1 MNKVKK
7 ILTTLMAA
15 TLTVS
20 TGLTSMPMFAHNVK
34 AESKA
39 ETISSDTNDMSQYKK
54 INGISSQTVLGAD
67 FSHYQLQKNAWKK
80 VWKNYKG
87 IEVSNVFEYVRS
99 QGINTIS
106 VKVAVNPT
114 KDKEGNE
121 SYLSLENAKKTL
133 KEAKKAGLK
142 TNVTLL
148 YSDDITYA
156 GVQKLPDG
164 WDTDSAEEKALEYT
178 KNVIKELKAADAVPT
193 MITIGNEVNY
203 NFLNMSSGDGWEGFV
218 AMSKISKM
226 IREEGIKPAVSV
238 SAPTTDAS
246 DIQWII
252 GKLGNADV
260 DYDYIGVNIYPDTH
274 NENYVKTLKNTVE
287 EKAAGKQM
295 IISSVKCPWKDSEG
309 KASITTQTKSIY
321 DYLQATIDEK
331 NAGGLIYNDADF
343 VGAWDSF
350 FDENGQAMS
359 SLAIFAYAQGNQVDV
374 STYKDP
380 WEYGGDTGL
389 KNLTA
394 SVKKLNNMSQ
404 SSIRGMDISSYTALK
419 KAGVKYYDFDGKE
432 TSLLKVLHDNG
443 VNYIRIRI
451 WNDPTNEKGETY
463 GGGANDVAAGL
474 EIAKEAAQYDMKL
487 LLDFHYSDFW
497 ADPGQQRKP
506 KDWENLSF
514 KELKEAVFSYTR
526 DTLTALKEEDV
537 LPDIVQ
543 IGNEIRSGLLFP
555 DGELPDYTKMV
566 QLVNAGIRG
575 ARAAAGKDEMQVMI
589 HLDQGG
595 RYFYLKEWFDCSFE
609 AGLEDFD
616 LIGLSYY
623 PFWHGTFTDLK
634 ETMTKLIQDYKKP
647 IMVVETAHAWR
658 KSAHGFIDE
667 QQEKIAGFPATPAG
681 QKQVLDLVAN
691 IVASLPDEMG
701 QGIYYWE
708 PICVPK
714 DGEGGWS
721 ENMGLLEEKGTIME
735 GIRSFLF
742 TRNDACPEKPAK
754 IYEPEPMTVVKDE
767 ACGLPEMLPV
777 LLYDG
782 MVEQRRVNWNE
793 VPDTRVTG
801 EYDVTGN
808 VEGVPFAAHAKICV
822 VEELP
827 EAENLLLDVG
837 WEDGL
842 ARWNVEK
849 SEDAVAVQLFPEFV
863 DPFPAPPVNAVRVE
877 APKNFTFSICQTV
890 KVQEAGTYT
899 LSVAF
904 QGTDT
909 TNVDVRLFLN
919 TEEGKE
925 ETVIH
930 PTEHAWTGYK
940 VTCEIRKPQEVTAG
954 IRISSPPMYGMM
966 RNFCLQTVKRE
977 GQ

>member
-1 MNKVKK
+1 ME
-7 ILTTLMAA
+7 
-15 TLTVS
+15 
-20 TGLTSMPMFAHNVK
+20 F
-34 AESKA
+34 
-39 ETISSDTNDMSQYKK
+39 
-54 INGISSQTVLGAD
+54 
-67 FSHYQLQKNAWKK
+67 QK
-80 VWKNYKG
+80 G
-87 IEVSNVFEYVRS
+87 M
-99 QGINTIS
+99 
-106 VKVAVNPT
+106 
-114 KDKEGNE
+114 D
-121 SYLSLENAKKTL
+121 LSFIPELE
-133 KEAKKAGLK
+133 
-142 TNVTLL
+142 
-148 YSDDITYA
+148 DA
-156 GVQKLPDG
+156 GVQ
-164 WDTDSAEEKALEYT
+164 
-178 KNVIKELKAADAVPT
+178 
-193 MITIGNEVNY
+193 
-203 NFLNMSSGDGWEGFV
+203 
-218 AMSKISKM
+218 
-226 IREEGIKPAVSV
+226 
-238 SAPTTDAS
+238 
-246 DIQWII
+246 
-252 GKLGNADV
+252 
-260 DYDYIGVNIYPDTH
+260 
-274 NENYVKTLKNTVE
+274 VK
-287 EKAAGKQM
+287 
-295 IISSVKCPWKDSEG
+295 
-309 KASITTQTKSIY
+309 
-321 DYLQATIDEK
+321 
-331 NAGGLIYNDADF
+331 
-343 VGAWDSF
+343 
-350 FDENGQAMS
+350 
-359 SLAIFAYAQGNQVDV
+359 
-374 STYKDP
+374 
-380 WEYGGDTGL
+380 
-389 KNLTA
+389 
-394 SVKKLNNMSQ
+394 
-404 SSIRGMDISSYTALK
+404 
-419 KAGVKYYDFDGKE
+419 DFDGTVMDPLDLVQKY
-432 TSLLKVLHDNG
+432 G
-443 VNYIRIRI
+443 VNSVRLRI
-451 WNDPTNEKGETY
+451 WNAPEHVRES
-463 GGGANDVAAGL
+463 GGYCSYAHTLAM
-474 EIAKEAAQYDMKL
+474 AKRIRAHGMSFM
-487 LLDFHYSDFW
+487 LDFHYSDFW

-595 RYFYLKEWFDCSFE
+595 RYFYLKEWFDGSFE

-782 MVEQRRVNWNE
+782 MVEQRRVNWN
-793 VPDTRVTG
+793 
-801 EYDVTGN
+801 
-808 VEGVPFAAHAKICV
+808 
-822 VEELP
+822 
-827 EAENLLLDVG
+827 
-837 WEDGL
+837 
-842 ARWNVEK
+842 
-849 SEDAVAVQLFPEFV
+849 

>member
-1 MNKVKK
+1 ME
-7 ILTTLMAA
+7 
-15 TLTVS
+15 
-20 TGLTSMPMFAHNVK
+20 F
-34 AESKA
+34 
-39 ETISSDTNDMSQYKK
+39 
-54 INGISSQTVLGAD
+54 
-67 FSHYQLQKNAWKK
+67 QK
-80 VWKNYKG
+80 G
-87 IEVSNVFEYVRS
+87 M
-99 QGINTIS
+99 
-106 VKVAVNPT
+106 
-114 KDKEGNE
+114 D
-121 SYLSLENAKKTL
+121 LSFIPELE
-133 KEAKKAGLK
+133 
-142 TNVTLL
+142 
-148 YSDDITYA
+148 DA
-156 GVQKLPDG
+156 GVQ
-164 WDTDSAEEKALEYT
+164 
-178 KNVIKELKAADAVPT
+178 
-193 MITIGNEVNY
+193 
-203 NFLNMSSGDGWEGFV
+203 
-218 AMSKISKM
+218 
-226 IREEGIKPAVSV
+226 
-238 SAPTTDAS
+238 
-246 DIQWII
+246 
-252 GKLGNADV
+252 
-260 DYDYIGVNIYPDTH
+260 
-274 NENYVKTLKNTVE
+274 VK
-287 EKAAGKQM
+287 
-295 IISSVKCPWKDSEG
+295 
-309 KASITTQTKSIY
+309 
-321 DYLQATIDEK
+321 
-331 NAGGLIYNDADF
+331 
-343 VGAWDSF
+343 
-350 FDENGQAMS
+350 
-359 SLAIFAYAQGNQVDV
+359 
-374 STYKDP
+374 
-380 WEYGGDTGL
+380 
-389 KNLTA
+389 
-394 SVKKLNNMSQ
+394 
-404 SSIRGMDISSYTALK
+404 
-419 KAGVKYYDFDGKE
+419 DFDGTVMDPLDLVQKY
-432 TSLLKVLHDNG
+432 G
-443 VNYIRIRI
+443 VNSVRLRI
-451 WNDPTNEKGETY
+451 WNAPEHVRES
-463 GGGANDVAAGL
+463 GGYCSYAHTLAM
-474 EIAKEAAQYDMKL
+474 AKRIRAHGMSFM
-487 LLDFHYSDFW
+487 LDFHYSDFW

-691 IVASLPDEMG
+691 IVASLP
-701 QGIYYWE
+701 
-708 PICVPK
+708 
-714 DGEGGWS
+714 
-721 ENMGLLEEKGTIME
+721 
-735 GIRSFLF
+735 
-742 TRNDACPEKPAK
+742 
-754 IYEPEPMTVVKDE
+754 
-767 ACGLPEMLPV
+767 
-777 LLYDG
+777 
-782 MVEQRRVNWNE
+782 
-793 VPDTRVTG
+793 
-801 EYDVTGN
+801 
-808 VEGVPFAAHAKICV
+808 
-822 VEELP
+822 

>member
-1 MNKVKK
+1 ME
-7 ILTTLMAA
+7 
-15 TLTVS
+15 
-20 TGLTSMPMFAHNVK
+20 F
-34 AESKA
+34 
-39 ETISSDTNDMSQYKK
+39 
-54 INGISSQTVLGAD
+54 
-67 FSHYQLQKNAWKK
+67 QK
-80 VWKNYKG
+80 G
-87 IEVSNVFEYVRS
+87 M
-99 QGINTIS
+99 
-106 VKVAVNPT
+106 
-114 KDKEGNE
+114 D
-121 SYLSLENAKKTL
+121 LSFIPELE
-133 KEAKKAGLK
+133 
-142 TNVTLL
+142 
-148 YSDDITYA
+148 DA
-156 GVQKLPDG
+156 GVQ
-164 WDTDSAEEKALEYT
+164 
-178 KNVIKELKAADAVPT
+178 
-193 MITIGNEVNY
+193 
-203 NFLNMSSGDGWEGFV
+203 
-218 AMSKISKM
+218 
-226 IREEGIKPAVSV
+226 
-238 SAPTTDAS
+238 
-246 DIQWII
+246 
-252 GKLGNADV
+252 
-260 DYDYIGVNIYPDTH
+260 
-274 NENYVKTLKNTVE
+274 VK
-287 EKAAGKQM
+287 
-295 IISSVKCPWKDSEG
+295 
-309 KASITTQTKSIY
+309 
-321 DYLQATIDEK
+321 
-331 NAGGLIYNDADF
+331 
-343 VGAWDSF
+343 
-350 FDENGQAMS
+350 
-359 SLAIFAYAQGNQVDV
+359 
-374 STYKDP
+374 
-380 WEYGGDTGL
+380 
-389 KNLTA
+389 
-394 SVKKLNNMSQ
+394 
-404 SSIRGMDISSYTALK
+404 
-419 KAGVKYYDFDGKE
+419 DFDGTVMDPLDLVQKY
-432 TSLLKVLHDNG
+432 G
-443 VNYIRIRI
+443 VNSVRLRI
-451 WNDPTNEKGETY
+451 WNAPEHVRES
-463 GGGANDVAAGL
+463 GGYCSYAHTLAM
-474 EIAKEAAQYDMKL
+474 AKRIRAHGMSFM
-487 LLDFHYSDFW
+487 LDFHYSDFW

-801 EYDVTGN
+801 EYDVTEKPAKIYEPEPMTVVKDEACGLPEMLPVLLYDGMVEQRRVNWNEVPDTRVTGEYDVTGN